1 VTAPILTKEQRSLFE
16 AIDTSVTCSLLS
28 GFRIHPSKITAWKRH
43 VLDGMSADDLI
54 RIIQADR
61 NKGVQERP
69 AGGVH
74 LGHPDAN
81 FPSYPGM
88 KSMGNGYYISGD
100 EPAELPVK

>member
-1 VTAPILTKEQRSLFE
+1 VTARILTKEQRSLFE
-16 AIDTSVTCSLLS
+16 AIDTSVTSSLLS
-28 GFRIHPSKITAWKRH
+28 GFRIHPSKIAIWKRH

-74 LGHPDAN
+74 LGGNSD

-100 EPAELPVK
+100 EPADLPVK